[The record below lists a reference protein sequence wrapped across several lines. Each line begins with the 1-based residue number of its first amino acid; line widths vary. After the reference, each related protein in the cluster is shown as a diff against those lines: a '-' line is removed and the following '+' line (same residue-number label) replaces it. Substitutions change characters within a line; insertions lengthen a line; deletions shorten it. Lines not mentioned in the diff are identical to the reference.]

1 MNQEHENQEQSNQEH
16 THEEAKRN
24 GHQEASQKQYTE
36 KFDHLELKV
45 EGLKDGYRF
54 TVKTDE
60 PTVKQQRRV
69 GASFINFAKQAEK
82 AGWRLPWIVRILLS
96 FWSKYK

>member
-1 MNQEHENQEQSNQEH
+1 MNEENNKEQIP
-16 THEEAKRN
+16 HEEDT
-24 GHQEASQKQYTE
+24 QKQFTE
-36 KFDHLELKV
+36 KFDHLEVKV

-60 PTVKQQRRV
+60 EALKQQRRV
-69 GASFINFAKQAEK
+69 GGSFINFAKQADK
-82 AGWRLPWIVRILLS
+82 AGWRLPWFVRILLS